1 MIGLEEIRRC
11 DEHPDVDFSDEK
23 EVMRFVRPMKWL
35 SLDVAGHRVLRINVR
50 PPAIALAPLRDSI
63 DRRSVSRAPARR
75 DRSRAPRRA
84 CFERR
89 RTRENLVISPN
100 RHVVSASF
108 RRLPA
113 GTPARA
119 TRTVESPSPVPP
131 TRTQWVS
138 TTLAIALLWGF
149 VIACLADPTEMS
161 TELGSWKT
169 WISRN
174 TGWLFIAAFVRAPLE
189 SRTPFFLDANRHVTD
204 HGFPVSKM
212 SASNTSAKLTIHL
225 FLV

>member
-75 DRSRAPRRA
+75 ARSRAPRRA

-89 RTRENLVISPN
+89 RTREKP
-100 RHVVSASF
+100 RHF
-108 RRLPA
+108 PEPPCRFPRRST
-113 GTPARA
+113 TPGWDARA
-119 TRTVESPSPVPP
+119 R
-131 TRTQWVS
+131 
-138 TTLAIALLWGF
+138 
-149 VIACLADPTEMS
+149 
-161 TELGSWKT
+161 
-169 WISRN
+169 
-174 TGWLFIAAFVRAPLE
+174 
-189 SRTPFFLDANRHVTD
+189 DAN
-204 HGFPVSKM
+204 
-212 SASNTSAKLTIHL
+212 
-225 FLV
+225 

>member
-1 MIGLEEIRRC
+1 M
-11 DEHPDVDFSDEK
+11 
-23 EVMRFVRPMKWL
+23 
-35 SLDVAGHRVLRINVR
+35 
-50 PPAIALAPLRDSI
+50 ALAR
-63 DRRSVSRAPARR
+63 
-75 DRSRAPRRA
+75 
-84 CFERR
+84 RR
-89 RTRENLVISPN
+89 RTPRASHQRASSRDRPRSSPRLDRPSFRFARPRSPRSIARASPRVFRAPTYAGILVISPN

-119 TRTVESPSPVPP
+119 TRTDESPSPVPP

-161 TELGSWKT
+161 AELGSWKT

-212 SASNTSAKLTIHL
+212 SASNRSAKLTIHL

>member
-23 EVMRFVRPMKWL
+23 EVMRFVRPIKWL

-89 RTRENLVISPN
+89 RTRENLVNSPN

-108 RRLPA
+108 DDSRLGRPRARRELTNPLP
-113 GTPARA
+113 
-119 TRTVESPSPVPP
+119 PSPRRERSGSPP
-131 TRTQWVS
+131 HCPSRYSGVS
-138 TTLAIALLWGF
+138 
-149 VIACLADPTEMS
+149 
-161 TELGSWKT
+161 
-169 WISRN
+169 
-174 TGWLFIAAFVRAPLE
+174 
-189 SRTPFFLDANRHVTD
+189 
-204 HGFPVSKM
+204 
-212 SASNTSAKLTIHL
+212 
-225 FLV
+225 